1 MVLFSILSL
10 YIITHVHSISLETF
24 SIFLANF
31 EFCRLSQL
39 LARFLCKEYTA
50 TTLPQYI
57 SPAKPYFLSPD
68 IAIIPYAAFAIGTVN
83 SFSQKRLCQNEYLRR
98 KARRGGCQ
106 APPSCL
112 TAYATL
118 TLLIPTR
125 QWSGISYIDTAL
137 IPTPFPIRTT
147 IWHKPASVPI
157 CHPGKCRQRGCVSG
171 SHGSCAR

>member
-57 SPAKPYFLSPD
+57 SPAKPYFLSSD
-68 IAIIPYAAFAIGTVN
+68 IAIIPYAAFAIYCIY
-83 SFSQKRLCQNEYLRR
+83 RD
-98 KARRGGCQ
+98 
-106 APPSCL
+106 
-112 TAYATL
+112 
-118 TLLIPTR
+118 TLLCLAYSLLLQYKNHRYTKRMDFSTLSLFFYFIFYNYS
-125 QWSGISYIDTAL
+125 QQASMLHCSDSAISIANSIL
-137 IPTPFPIRTT
+137 ILEL
-147 IWHKPASVPI
+147 S
-157 CHPGKCRQRGCVSG
+157 
-171 SHGSCAR
+171 

>member
-57 SPAKPYFLSPD
+57 SPAKPYFLSSD
-68 IAIIPYAAFAIGTVN
+68 IAIIPYAAFVIYCIY
-83 SFSQKRLCQNEYLRR
+83 RD
-98 KARRGGCQ
+98 
-106 APPSCL
+106 
-112 TAYATL
+112 
-118 TLLIPTR
+118 TLLCLAYSLLLQYKNHRYTKRMDFSTLFFAYYFSAIFYNHS
-125 QWSGISYIDTAL
+125 QQAFMLHCSDSAISIANSIL
-137 IPTPFPIRTT
+137 ILEL
-147 IWHKPASVPI
+147 S
-157 CHPGKCRQRGCVSG
+157 
-171 SHGSCAR
+171 